1 MDERNYFVE
10 DAKTEQILF
19 RGTKEECDEWT
30 DEYIEENPERPLI
43 IRKGQKK
50 C

>member
-1 MDERNYFVE
+1 MDERVYFVE

-19 RGTKEECDEWT
+19 RGTKEECDELT
-30 DEYIEENPERPLI
+30 DEYIKENPERALI

-50 C
+50 